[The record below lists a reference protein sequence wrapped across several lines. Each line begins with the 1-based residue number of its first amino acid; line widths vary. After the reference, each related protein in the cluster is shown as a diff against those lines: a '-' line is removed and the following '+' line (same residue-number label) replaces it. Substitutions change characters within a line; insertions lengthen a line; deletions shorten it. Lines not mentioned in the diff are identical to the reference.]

1 MRVKLFPD
9 FTHHHLINWFLSNQI
24 TSTCSSLPVFFFKS
38 KKSKISGC
46 QGSKYIAKAPGRLF
60 PPWST
65 YLAVALKTRSMGTR
79 PFEVPLV
86 WVRQDKTRQDTCTS
100 YKKMNVTK
108 VCWIN
113 YLYTFNFSN
122 DKLFSCQLRLT
133 LYTNKKNYKYLKFR
147 SLDISVTDRM
157 IISKMLVQHE
167 TFSKLLTNMLT
178 VKLII
183 IRIIIIITSTTATLG
198 TGGCYREVT
207 I

>member
-1 MRVKLFPD
+1 M
-9 FTHHHLINWFLSNQI
+9 
-24 TSTCSSLPVFFFKS
+24 FFFKS

-86 WVRQDKTRQDTCTS
+86 WARQDTCTS

-108 VCWIN
+108 VCWLN

-133 LYTNKKNYKYLKFR
+133 LYTNKKNYKYLNFR
-147 SLDISVTDRM
+147 SLYISVTDRM

-183 IRIIIIITSTTATLG
+183 IIIIISKTATLE
-198 TGGCYREVT
+198 TEESGCC
-207 I
+207 

>member
-1 MRVKLFPD
+1 M
-9 FTHHHLINWFLSNQI
+9 
-24 TSTCSSLPVFFFKS
+24 FFFKS

-86 WVRQDKTRQDTCTS
+86 WVRQDTCTS

-108 VCWIN
+108 VCWLN

-157 IISKMLVQHE
+157 IISEMLVQYE

-183 IRIIIIITSTTATLG
+183 IIIIISTTATLE
-198 TGGCYREVT
+198 TEESGCC
-207 I
+207 